1 MKKYDYI
8 ITGSGA
14 SGLILLYRM
23 MQDPFF
29 ARKSILLIDKEEKNT
44 NDRTWCYWEKGV
56 GEWDDI
62 LEKSWDDIVFAS
74 DVFSDKLS
82 IGPYTYKMIRSSKLY
97 EKIQAE
103 IPKHKNITVLKDEV
117 LNISHRSDSASVLA
131 KTSDFPAKKVIN
143 SIMFDKPY
151 KHQEKYP
158 VLRQHFLGW
167 FIEVQEDTFDDSA
180 ATFMDFTV
188 EQRKNTRFMYILPL
202 SPRVALFEYTLFS
215 PKLLPKEEY
224 EYEIEEYLEERGITD
239 YKIIE
244 KEQGVIPMTS
254 YRFWK
259 HNSKNVLNI
268 GTVGGW
274 SKAST
279 GYTFMNITKK
289 TKDLVEYLK
298 TGESLRDFHK
308 ATKFWW
314 YDLLLLDVLAKDN
327 SIGAK
332 IFGTLFKK
340 NSVQNIFKF
349 LDEETSFGEDLRVM
363 LTMPPWRFVKALFKR
378 VFSKSSK

>member
-8 ITGSGA
+8 FTGSGA

-23 MQDPFF
+23 MQDSFF
-29 ARKSILLIDKEEKNT
+29 SRKSILLIDREQKNT
-44 NDRTWCYWEKGV
+44 NDRTWCYWEKGT

-62 LEKSWDDIVFAS
+62 LEKSWDDIVFKSEVYSNTLPIA
-74 DVFSDKLS
+74 
-82 IGPYTYKMIRSSKLY
+82 PYTYKMIRSSRLY

-103 IPKHKNITVLKDEV
+103 IPKHKNITVLYDEV
-117 LNISHRSDSASVLA
+117 LNISHRSDSASVLT

-143 SIMFDKPY
+143 SIMFGKPY
-151 KHQEKYP
+151 RHQEKYP

-167 FIEVQEDTFDDSA
+167 FIEVEEDTFDDSA

-188 EQRKNTRFMYILPL
+188 EQRKNTRFMYILPM

-215 PKLLPKEEY
+215 PTLLPKEEY
-224 EYEIEEYLEERGITD
+224 QYEIEEYLEERGITE

-244 KEQGVIPMTS
+244 TEEGVIPMTS

-259 HNSKNVLNI
+259 HNSRNVINI
-268 GTVGGW
+268 GTAGGW

-289 TKDLVEYLK
+289 TKALVEYLK

-308 ATKFWW
+308 TTRFWW
-314 YDLLLLDVLAKDN
+314 YDLLLLDVLFKDN
-327 SIGAK
+327 SIGAR

-340 NSVQNIFKF
+340 NSVQKIFKF
-349 LDEETSFGEDLRVM
+349 LDEETSFAEDLRVM
-363 LTMPPWRFVKALFKR
+363 LTMPPLRFMVALVKRIFNR
-378 VFSKSSK
+378 PT

>member
-8 ITGSGA
+8 IAGSGA

-23 MQDPFF
+23 MNDPFF
-29 ARKSILLIDKEEKNT
+29 ARKRILLIDREQKTT
-44 NDRTWCYWEKGV
+44 NDRTWCYWEKGS

-62 LEKSWDDIVFAS
+62 LEKSWDDIIFKS
-74 DVFSDKLS
+74 EVFSDRIS
-82 IGPYTYKMIRSSKLY
+82 INPYTYKMIRSSRLY

-103 IPKHKNITVLKDEV
+103 IPNHKNITVLYDEV
-117 LNISHRSDSASVLA
+117 LNISHRADSASVLTA
-131 KTSDFPAKKVIN
+131 KSDYPAKKVIN
-143 SIMFDKPY
+143 SIMFDKY
-151 KHQEKYP
+151 HRHQKKYP

-167 FIEVQEDTFDDSA
+167 FVEVDEDIFDDTA
-180 ATFMDFTV
+180 ATFMDFTI

-215 PKLLPKEEY
+215 PSLLTKEEY
-224 EYEIEEYLEERGITD
+224 EYEIEEYLEEKGIEN

-244 KEQGVIPMTS
+244 KEQGIIPMTS
-254 YRFWK
+254 YKFWK
-259 HNSKNVLNI
+259 HNSRNVINI

-289 TKDLVEYLK
+289 TKVLVEYLK
-298 TGESLRDFHK
+298 TEESLRDFHK
-308 ATKFWW
+308 VNRFWR
-314 YDLLLLDVLAKDN
+314 YDLLLLDVLSRDN

-332 IFGTLFKK
+332 IFGTLFKR
-340 NSVQNIFKF
+340 NSVQKIFKF
-349 LDEETSFGEDLRVM
+349 LDEETSFSEDLRIM
-363 LTMPPWRFVKALFKR
+363 LTVPTWRFVRALIGRLIGRIF
-378 VFSKSSK
+378 

>member
-8 ITGSGA
+8 ISGAGA

-23 MQDPFF
+23 MKDPYF
-29 ARKSILLIDKEEKNT
+29 ARKRILLIDKEKKSG
-44 NDRTWCYWEKGV
+44 NDRTWSYWEKGA
-56 GEWDDI
+56 GEWDDL
-62 LEKSWDDIVFAS
+62 LEKTWDDIIFTS
-74 DVFSDKLS
+74 DVYSNTLS
-82 IGPYTYKMIRSSKLY
+82 VAPYTYKMLRSSKLY
-97 EKIQAE
+97 DMIQAE
-103 IPKHKNITVLKDEV
+103 IPKHDNITVLYDEV
-117 LNISHRSDSASVLA
+117 LNISHRAESASVLT
-131 KTSDFPAKKVIN
+131 KKSDYSAKKVIN
-143 SIMFDKPY
+143 SVMFDRPY

-167 FIEVQEDTFDDSA
+167 FIEVEEDTFDDSA
-180 ATFMDFTV
+180 ATFMDFSV

-215 PKLLPKEEY
+215 PKLLTKEEY
-224 EYEIEEYLEERGITD
+224 EYEIEEYLEERGITK

-244 KEQGVIPMTS
+244 KEQGIIPMTA
-254 YRFWK
+254 YRFWR
-259 HNSKNVLNI
+259 HNSRNVLNI

-289 TKDLVEYLK
+289 TKILVEYLK
-298 TGESLRDFHK
+298 TNESLRDFHK
-308 ATKFWW
+308 VNRFWR
-314 YDLLLLDVLAKDN
+314 YDILFLDVLSKDN

-340 NSVQNIFKF
+340 NSVQSIFKF
-349 LDEETSFGEDLRVM
+349 LDEETSFTQDLKVM
-363 LTMPPWRFVKALFKR
+363 LTMPTWRFVNALYNRVFKR
-378 VFSKSSK
+378 RS